1 MVKIRCGE
9 DLGIDTEQVIGW
21 VLVKDCCREYQYPS
35 LNNPIE
41 KATLQVE
48 DRLLLYTSGET
59 LVLTA
64 TTLGVEVFAR
74 VHNLLVNLF
83 KIDLSQDSH
92 IKVTTNYGQRL
103 QQEITN

>member
-9 DLGIDTEQVIGW
+9 DLGIDLDSVIGW

-41 KATLQVE
+41 KGTLQVE

-64 TTLGVEVFAR
+64 TTLGHEVFTR
-74 VHNLLVNLF
+74 VHNLLVYLSE
-83 KIDLSQDSH
+83 IDLSEDSY
-92 IKVTTNYGQRL
+92 INVTTNYSQSF
-103 QQEITN
+103 QQLDTK